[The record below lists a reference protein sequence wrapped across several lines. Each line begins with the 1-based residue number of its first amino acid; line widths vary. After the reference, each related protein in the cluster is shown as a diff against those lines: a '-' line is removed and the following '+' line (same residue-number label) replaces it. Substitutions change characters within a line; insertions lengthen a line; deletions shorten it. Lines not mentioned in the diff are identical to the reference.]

1 MNPSVPR
8 SPIAPGHRA
17 FATILGAT
25 LAVAWFAGAPAAAQD
40 ERMVGIWQKDLQRSD
55 ADWPHRHDRRLPNA
69 ADIELD
75 ISLDGED
82 VVMVFTSRR
91 RDWPTP
97 RTTTAHYITDN
108 KPNPVPDI
116 DSGTPRDVRAKWR
129 KRKLTVSYTIKF
141 PFEADIQQIWELSKD
156 GENLLLTRFGRTE
169 QGRPDIRKNYF
180 VRATAV
186 Q

>member
-1 MNPSVPR
+1 MNLLGPRPSSSTTFAV
-8 SPIAPGHRA
+8 IAA
-17 FATILGAT
+17 ALLVAAA
-25 LAVAWFAGAPAAAQD
+25 LAAAPAAAQD
-40 ERMVGIWQKDLQRSD
+40 ERMAGIWQKDLDRSD

-69 ADIELD
+69 ADIEVE
-75 ISLDGED
+75 IGLDGED

-97 RTTTAHYITDN
+97 RSTRSHYVTDN

-116 DSGTPRDVRAKWR
+116 DNGTPRDVRAKWR
-129 KRKLTVSYTIKF
+129 KKKLTVSYTIKF

-156 GENLLLTRFGRTE
+156 GETLLLTRFGRTE